1 MASALRRFAIAVSLI
16 SASTIP
22 VLAGDVVKLNIT
34 VLTFA
39 PADLTAHV
47 GDTIEWVNGDF
58 VDHTA
63 TASGAE
69 WDIAVPAEKTARLE
83 LKHAGTFDY
92 ICRFHPNMTGRIR
105 VLER

>member
-1 MASALRRFAIAVSLI
+1 MRSFAIPIMLI
-16 SASTIP
+16 SASAAP
-22 VLAGDVVKLNIT
+22 VLAGEVVKVNIAD
-34 VLTFA
+34 LA
-39 PADLTAHV
+39 YLPADLTVHV

-69 WDIAVPAEKTARLE
+69 WDIAVLAKKTARFE
-83 LKHAGTFDY
+83 LKRAGTFDY
-92 ICRFHPNMTGRIR
+92 ICRYHPNMTGKIR